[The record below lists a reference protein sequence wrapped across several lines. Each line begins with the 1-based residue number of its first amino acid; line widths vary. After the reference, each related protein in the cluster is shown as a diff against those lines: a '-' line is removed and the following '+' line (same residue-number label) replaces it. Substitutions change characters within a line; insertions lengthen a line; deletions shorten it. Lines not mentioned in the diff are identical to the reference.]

1 METTILSSDLVD
13 ARVAPKGSLEH
24 LSQQEIAK
32 LLDSGQGGLYPLFRK
47 CALAV
52 LNSGSDADDARVIFE
67 KYKDFDL
74 KIVRQAWGIKLE
86 IKNAPAAAF
95 VDGEMIRGLRD
106 HLFAVLRDVVF
117 ISNEIMESGRFD
129 LTSSPSITNAVF
141 HILRNARV
149 LGLQARPN
157 LVVCWGG
164 HSIRRVEY
172 DYSKKLGYELGLR
185 GLDVCTGCGPGAMKG
200 PMKGA
205 TIGHSKQRIVNGRYL
220 GITEPGIIAAE
231 SPNPIVSQLVIM
243 PDIEKRLEAFVRLGH
258 GIVIFPGGRRHG
270 GGDPLPARHPARTG
284 QSRHAVSVI
293 FSGPADTAEYFAQIH
308 EFVGATLGPLA
319 QSKYRIIIDDP
330 PAVARAMVKGL
341 AEVRDYRRRESDS
354 FGFNWLLRI
363 PLEFQLPFEVTHESM
378 RALRLGMDQ
387 PVHERA
393 ANLRRRVLRN
403 CRRQHQGVRR
413 QCHREVR
420 TVRTDGRGVDHAAPR
435 SAAAFVRGAAAH
447 EAGGLRIHALL
458 PTRGMSEPHR
468 IRYRFELPDGST
480 KTLEF
485 LFDATDFR
493 LHTRRRRFRRS
504 GRSSVTTSVPTVRSM
519 RRCMRTVP
527 RRHRWRTRWSRC
539 RRWYPST
546 RWR

>member
-1 METTILSSDLVD
+1 VETSILSSDLVD

-52 LNSGSDADDARVIFE
+52 LNSGSDIDDSRRIFE

-74 KIVRQAWGIKLE
+74 RIVRQAWGIKLE

-95 VDGEMIRGLRD
+95 VDGEMIRGLKE

-117 ISNEIMESGRFD
+117 ISNEIMEGGRFD
-129 LTSSPSITNAVF
+129 LASSSSITNAVF

-149 LGLQARPN
+149 LELPALPN

-172 DYSKKLGYELGLR
+172 DYTKKIGYELGLR

-231 SPNPIVSQLVIM
+231 PPNPIVSQLVIM

-258 GIVIFPGGRRHG
+258 GVVVFPGGAG
-270 GGDPLPARHPARTG
+270 TAEEILYLLGILLDPENRELPFPL
-284 QSRHAVSVI
+284 I
-293 FSGPADTAEYFAQIH
+293 FTGPADTAEYFGQIN
-308 EFVGATLGPLA
+308 EFVGATLGPTA
-319 QSKYRIIIDDP
+319 QSKYQIIIDDP
-330 PAVARAMVKGL
+330 AGVARAMVRAL
-341 AEVRDYRRRESDS
+341 AQIRDYRRTISDS
-354 FGFNWLLRI
+354 YAFNWLMKI
-363 PLEFQLPFEVTHESM
+363 PLEFQLPFEVTHEAM
-378 RALRLGMDQ
+378 RGLRLSLDQ

-393 ANLRRRVLRN
+393 ANLRRAFSGIVAGN
-403 CRRQHQGVRR
+403 IK
-413 QCHREVR
+413 E
-420 TVRTDGRGVDHAAPR
+420 RGINSIEKFGP
-435 SAAAFVRGAAAH
+435 
-447 EAGGLRIHALL
+447 
-458 PTRGMSEPHR
+458 
-468 IRYRFELPDGST
+468 FELVGEDSIMNPLDRLLRSFVAQRRMKLAGSEYT
-480 KTLEF
+480 PCY
-485 LFDATDFR
+485 R
-493 LHTRRRRFRRS
+493 L
-504 GRSSVTTSVPTVRSM
+504 VA
-519 RRCMRTVP
+519 
-527 RRHRWRTRWSRC
+527 
-539 RRWYPST
+539 
-546 RWR
+546 